1 MNIRFT
7 SSMNI
12 RSFALP
18 ALLAI
23 IVGTASAQLLPPT
36 SRTVFKCKVAGKVV
50 YSDSPCLGAER
61 LEVDPTRG
69 VDAASGRKA
78 VGSDV
83 IRERHREQVA
93 EMLRPISGMDAKQLD
108 AYGRRTKLSQEAQRE
123 CLNLD
128 KALPLTEK
136 EEGETAGATRVTVQ
150 ERLYGLRKRFR
161 ELRC

>member
-1 MNIRFT
+1 MNIRIVNA
-7 SSMNI
+7 MNVT
-12 RSFALP
+12 SFALSV
-18 ALLAI
+18 LLTI
-23 IVGTASAQLLPPT
+23 IVGTASAQQLPPT

-69 VDAASGRKA
+69 MDSASGRKA

-83 IRERHREQVA
+83 IRERQREQVA
-93 EMLRPISGMDAKQLD
+93 ESLRPITGMDAKQLD
-108 AYGRRTKLSQEAQRE
+108 VYGRRTKLSQEAQRE

-128 KALPLTEK
+128 KALPLAEK
-136 EEGETAGATRVTVQ
+136 DEGETVGATRVTAQ

>member
-1 MNIRFT
+1 MNIRIV

-12 RSFALP
+12 LSFALP
-18 ALLAI
+18 TLLTL
-23 IVGTASAQLLPPT
+23 IVGTASAQQLPPP
-36 SRTVFKCKVAGKVV
+36 SRTVFKCNVASKVV

-61 LEVDPTRG
+61 LEVAPTRG
-69 VDAASGRKA
+69 LDTASGRKA

-83 IRERHREQVA
+83 ARELHREQVA
-93 EMLRPISGMDAKQLD
+93 EMMRPITGMDAKQLD
-108 AYGRRTKLSQEAQRE
+108 AYGRRMKLSHETQRE

-128 KALPLTEK
+128 KTVPLAEK
-136 EEGETAGATRVTVQ
+136 EEGETAGVARATAQ

>member
-1 MNIRFT
+1 MKIQIV

-12 RSFALP
+12 MSFTLP
-18 ALLAI
+18 TLLTI
-23 IVGTASAQLLPPT
+23 IVGTASAQQLPPP
-36 SRTVFKCKVAGKVV
+36 SRTVFKCNVAGKAV

-69 VDAASGRKA
+69 LDAASGRKV

-83 IRERHREQVA
+83 TRERHREQVA
-93 EMLRPISGMDAKQLD
+93 EMMRPITGMDAKQLD
-108 AYGRRTKLSQEAQRE
+108 AYGRRMKLSQATQRE

-128 KALPLTEK
+128 KALPLAEK
-136 EEGETAGATRVTVQ
+136 EEGETAGVARTTVQ

-161 ELRC
+161 ELGC